1 MGRSCSISKDQGG
14 TMRQT
19 LLHSLVTSFSL
30 ALGVLLASSCATGG
44 TAGGGTDVPSDA
56 LCQPGQKTCVGNVLN
71 TCNEIGAYTPTTEC
85 ASSLVCDAQLG
96 CVACAP
102 GTNTCVQNE
111 VHSCNPDGTAGAL
124 VSACDFAQ
132 TCRGGA
138 CIDSCEL
145 AASEFIYLL
154 DSNNQLLS
162 FEPRMDTAA
171 NAVKVVGKVSCPTA
185 TAPNSMSV
193 DRRAR
198 AWLNYDDGKLYKIPT
213 NNPASCVDSGYQTG
227 VVPTAKVGMGFVSDS
242 PGAKVESLYLASFGT
257 ASQLWKLNPLDPT
270 PIVSTKIGNFA
281 SSPTSPEMTGTG
293 AAELYAYFPAADA
306 THRII
311 RVNKTTA
318 QADLTWSLPPLASSP
333 GAWAFAQW
341 GGRYYV
347 FVTESN
353 ISRVYRWDPNAASGS
368 QWVRVQDN
376 LPTRIVGAGVST
388 CAPTTVG

>member
-1 MGRSCSISKDQGG
+1 
-14 TMRQT
+14 MRP
-19 LLHSLVTSFSL
+19 
-30 ALGVLLASSCATGG
+30 ASPDKNPA
-44 TAGGGTDVPSDA
+44 
-56 LCQPGQKTCVGNVLN
+56 VGNAEGGSEHLHRHRH
-71 TCNEIGAYTPTTEC
+71 AYAPTSEC
-85 ASSLVCDAQLG
+85 ASSLVCDPQLG
-96 CVACAP
+96 CAFACAP

-111 VHSCNPDGTAGAL
+111 VHSCNSDGNPGGL
-124 VSACDFAQ
+124 VMACDFAQ
-132 TCRGGA
+132 TCRGGS
-138 CIDSCEL
+138 CVDSCEL

-154 DSNNQLLS
+154 DFQQSQLLS
-162 FEPRMDTAA
+162 FLNRAWTPQPAPSRSSAA
-171 NAVKVVGKVSCPTA
+171 GAGGVCPTA

-198 AWLNYDDGKLYKIPT
+198 AWLKLRRRQAAAKIPT
-213 NNPASCVDSGYQTG
+213 NNPASCVDSGYQRASF
-227 VVPTAKVGMGFVSDS
+227 PRPRWGMGFVSDS

-341 GGRYYV
+341 AVATYA
-347 FVTESN
+347 FVTESKHKPRL
-353 ISRVYRWDPNAASGS
+353 SLDPNAAAGS
-368 QWVRVQDN
+368 QWVRQDN

>member
-1 MGRSCSISKDQGG
+1 MSSCSGG
-14 TMRQT
+14 
-19 LLHSLVTSFSL
+19 
-30 ALGVLLASSCATGG
+30 A
-44 TAGGGTDVPSDA
+44 TAGGGTDVPPDA

-71 TCNEIGAYTPTTEC
+71 TCTDIGTYAPTSEC
-85 ASSLVCDAQLG
+85 ASSLVCDPQLG

-111 VHSCNPDGTAGAL
+111 VHSCNSDGNPGGL
-124 VSACDFAQ
+124 VMACDFAQ
-132 TCRGGA
+132 TCRGGS
-138 CIDSCEL
+138 CVDSCEL

-154 DSNNQLLS
+154 DSSNQLLS

-171 NAVKVVGKVSCPTA
+171 GAVKVVGKVVCPTA

-353 ISRVYRWDPNAASGS
+353 ISRVYRWDPNAAAGS